1 MVKPLIQG
9 GFMKRLGLFA
19 ALIVATASP
28 AAAWQVPAAPTISAD
43 GATTFLEVG
52 RLLADPAT
60 GVVQRDKTLVIRGN
74 QVVEMRDGFVGDA
87 SQGRVVDLRQ
97 VFVLPGLIDSHVH
110 LTSQQ
115 NPNGR
120 LEEVTLS
127 DADQAMAGARYAR
140 RTLMAGFTTVAD
152 LGATNEAI
160 FALRNAV
167 RQGDVPGP
175 RILASGS
182 SVSIHGGHGDVN
194 GYREDV
200 MHLLSS
206 ESICSGPE
214 DCMRAV
220 RTQVRAG
227 ADIIKITATGG
238 VLSNTAAGLAQ
249 QFSDPEL
256 AAIVDSAHRM
266 GRQVTAHAHGV
277 DGINAF
283 LRAGGDSIEHGT
295 YLDDDS
301 IRLFKQRG
309 AWLVPTLL
317 AGDFVAR
324 VASGPDNFFTPAQT
338 AKALEAGPKMLDM
351 ARRAHAGGVKIAF
364 GTDSGVSAHGDNA
377 QEFALLV
384 RAGLTP
390 LEAVQAATVG
400 AAEHLRIASEAGR
413 IAPGMPADI
422 VAVAGDPLTDVTELE
437 RMRFVMKGGVV
448 YRAD

>member
-1 MVKPLIQG
+1 V
-9 GFMKRLGLFA
+9 
-19 ALIVATASP
+19 
-28 AAAWQVPAAPTISAD
+28 
-43 GATTFLEVG
+43 
-52 RLLADPAT
+52 
-60 GVVQRDKTLVIRGN
+60 
-74 QVVEMRDGFVGDA
+74 RDGFVGDP
-87 SQGRVVDLRQ
+87 SQGKVLDLRSG
-97 VFVLPGLIDSHVH
+97 FVLPGLIDSHVH
-110 LTSQQ
+110 LTGQQ
-115 NPNGR
+115 NPNSR
-120 LEEVTLS
+120 LENVTES
-127 DADQAMAGARYAR
+127 NATQAMVGARYAR

-152 LGATNEAI
+152 LGATNESI
-160 FALRNAV
+160 FALRDAV
-167 RQGDVPGP
+167 KAGDVPGP
-175 RILASGS
+175 RIIAAGS
-182 SVSIHGGHGDVN
+182 AVSIHGGHGDIN
-194 GYREDV
+194 GYRDDV

-256 AAIVDSAHRM
+256 TAIVESAHRM

-283 LRAGGDSIEHGT
+283 LRAGGNSIEHGT
-295 YLDDDS
+295 YLDDQS
-301 IRLFKQRG
+301 IRLFKSNG

-324 VASGPDNFFTPAQT
+324 VASGPNNFLTPAQT
-338 AKALEAGPKMLDM
+338 AKALEAGPRMLDM
-351 ARRAHAGGVKIAF
+351 ARRAHEGGVKIAF
-364 GTDSGVSAHGDNA
+364 GTDTGVSAHGDNA

-390 LEAVQAATVG
+390 LEAIQAATVG
-400 AAEHLRIASEAGR
+400 AAEHLRISNEAGR

>member
-1 MVKPLIQG
+1 MTR
-9 GFMKRLGLFA
+9 FGLALA
-19 ALIVATASP
+19 ALMASATVAVAHQSP
-28 AAAWQVPAAPTISAD
+28 AGPQISPIQ
-43 GATTFLEVG
+43 ATTFVEAG
-52 RLLADPAT
+52 RLLADPAN
-60 GVVQRDKTLVIRGN
+60 GVVQRGKTLVIRGN
-74 QVVEMRDGFVGDA
+74 QVVEIRDGFVGDP
-87 SQGRVVDLRQ
+87 SQGTVVNLRES
-97 VFVLPGLIDSHVH
+97 FVLPGLIDSHVH
-110 LTSQQ
+110 LTGQQ
-115 NPNGR
+115 NPNSR
-120 LEEVTLS
+120 LEEVTQS
-127 DADQAMAGARYAR
+127 DATQAMVGARYAR

-152 LGATNEAI
+152 LGASNEAI
-160 FALRNAV
+160 FALREAV
-167 RQGDVPGP
+167 KAGDVLGP
-175 RILASGS
+175 RIIAAGS
-182 SVSIHGGHGDVN
+182 SVSIHGGHGDAN
-194 GYREDV
+194 GFREDV
-200 MHLLSS
+200 LHLLSP
-206 ESICSGPE
+206 ESVCSGPE

-220 RTQVRAG
+220 RTQVRSG

-238 VLSNTAAGLAQ
+238 VLSNTAAGLNQ

-256 AAIVDSAHRM
+256 TAIVESAHRM

-295 YLDDDS
+295 YLDDQS
-301 IRLFKQRG
+301 IRLFKTNG

-324 VASGPDNFFTPAQT
+324 IASGPNNFFTPAQT

-351 ARRAHAGGVKIAF
+351 ARRAHDGGVKIAF

-390 LEAVQAATVG
+390 LEAIQAATVG
-400 AAEHLRIASEAGR
+400 AAEHLRIASEAGK

-422 VAVAGDPLTDVTELE
+422 VAVTGDPLTDVTELE
-437 RMRFVMKGGVV
+437 RMKFVMKSGVV

>member
-1 MVKPLIQG
+1 MMRFGLA
-9 GFMKRLGLFA
+9 LG
-19 ALIVATASP
+19 ALIASATVAVAQQIPTGPQVSP
-28 AAAWQVPAAPTISAD
+28 IQ
-43 GATTFLEVG
+43 ATTFVEAG
-52 RLLADPAT
+52 RLLADPSN
-60 GVVQRDKTLVIRGN
+60 GVVQRGKTLVIRGN
-74 QVVEMRDGFVGDA
+74 QVVEIRDGFVGDP
-87 SQGRVVDLRQ
+87 SQGAVVNLRES
-97 VFVLPGLIDSHVH
+97 FVLPGLIDSHVH
-110 LTSQQ
+110 LTGQQ
-115 NPNGR
+115 NPNSR
-120 LEEVTLS
+120 LEEVTQS
-127 DADQAMAGARYAR
+127 DATQAMVGARYAR

-152 LGATNEAI
+152 LGASNEAI
-160 FALRNAV
+160 FALREAV
-167 RQGDVPGP
+167 KAGDVPGP
-175 RILASGS
+175 RIIAAGS
-182 SVSIHGGHGDVN
+182 SVSIHGGHGDAN
-194 GYREDV
+194 GFREDV
-200 MHLLSS
+200 LHLLSP
-206 ESICSGPE
+206 ESVCSGPE

-220 RTQVRAG
+220 RTQVRSG

-238 VLSNTAAGLAQ
+238 VLSNTAAGLNQ

-256 AAIVDSAHRM
+256 TAIVESAHRM

-295 YLDDDS
+295 YLDDQS
-301 IRLFKQRG
+301 IRLFKTNG

-324 VASGPDNFFTPAQT
+324 IASGPNNFFTPAQT

-351 ARRAHAGGVKIAF
+351 ARRAHEGGVKIAF

-390 LEAVQAATVG
+390 LEAIQAATVG
-400 AAEHLRIASEAGR
+400 AAEHLRIASEAGK

-422 VAVAGDPLTDVTELE
+422 VAVTGDPLTDVTELE
-437 RMRFVMKGGVV
+437 RMKFVMKSGVV

>member
-1 MVKPLIQG
+1 
-9 GFMKRLGLFA
+9 MKRFGIALA
-19 ALIVATASP
+19 ALMASVVSAHAQQTPVATGVSTQP
-28 AAAWQVPAAPTISAD
+28 N
-43 GATTFLEVG
+43 TTFVEAG
-52 RLLADPAT
+52 RLLADPSN

-74 QVVEMRDGFVGDA
+74 QVVEVRDGFVGDA
-87 SQGRVVDLRQ
+87 SQGKVVDLRQ
-97 VFVLPGLIDSHVH
+97 AFVLPGLIDSHVH

-115 NPNGR
+115 NPNAR

-127 DADQAMAGARYAR
+127 DADQAMVGARYAR

-152 LGATNEAI
+152 LGASNQAI

-167 RQGDVPGP
+167 RNGDVPGP
-175 RILASGS
+175 RIIAAGS
-182 SVSIHGGHGDVN
+182 SVSIHGGHGDIN

-238 VLSNTAAGLAQ
+238 VLSNTAAGLNQ
-249 QFSDPEL
+249 QFSDDEL
-256 AAIVDSAHRM
+256 AAIVGSAHRM

-295 YLDDDS
+295 YLDDQS
-301 IRLFKQRG
+301 IRLFKSNG
-309 AWLVPTLL
+309 TWLIPTLL

-324 VASGPDNFFTPAQT
+324 IASGPDNFFTSAQT
-338 AKALEAGPKMLDM
+338 AKALEAGPKMLNM
-351 ARRAHAGGVKIAF
+351 ARRAHEGGVKIAF

-384 RAGLTP
+384 RAGLSP
-390 LEAVQAATVG
+390 LEAIQAATVG
-400 AAEHLRIASEAGR
+400 AAEHLRIANEAGK
-413 IAPGMPADI
+413 IAVGMPADI
-422 VAVAGDPLTDVTELE
+422 VAVSGDPLTDVTELE
-437 RMRFVMKGGVV
+437 RMKFVMKSGVV

>member
-1 MVKPLIQG
+1 MFVE
-9 GFMKRLGLFA
+9 A
-19 ALIVATASP
+19 
-28 AAAWQVPAAPTISAD
+28 
-43 GATTFLEVG
+43 G
-52 RLLADPAT
+52 RLLADPSN
-60 GVVQRDKTLVIRGN
+60 GVVQRGKTLVIRGN
-74 QVVEMRDGFVGDA
+74 QVVEVRDGFVGDPA
-87 SQGRVVDLRQ
+87 QGQVIDLRTA
-97 VFVLPGLIDSHVH
+97 FVLPGLIDSHVH
-110 LTSQQ
+110 LTGQQ
-115 NPNGR
+115 NPNSR

-127 DADQAMAGARYAR
+127 DADQAMVGARYAR

-152 LGATNEAI
+152 LGAGNQAI

-167 RQGDVPGP
+167 RNGDVPGP
-175 RILASGS
+175 RIIAAGS
-182 SVSIHGGHGDVN
+182 SVSIHGGHGDIN
-194 GYREDV
+194 GYRDDV

-206 ESICSGPE
+206 ESICSGAD

-238 VLSNTAAGLAQ
+238 VLSNTAAGLGQ

-256 AAIVDSAHRM
+256 TAIVDSAHRM

-295 YLDDDS
+295 YLDDQS
-301 IRLFKQRG
+301 IRLFKANG

-324 VASGPDNFFTPAQT
+324 IASGPNNFFTPAQT

-351 ARRAHAGGVKIAF
+351 ARRAHEGGVRIAF

-390 LEAVQAATVG
+390 LEAIQAATVG
-400 AAEHLRIASEAGR
+400 AAEHLRISSEAGK

-422 VAVAGDPLTDVTELE
+422 VAVSGDPLTDVTELE
-437 RMRFVMKGGVV
+437 RMKFVMKGGAV

>member
-1 MVKPLIQG
+1 M
-9 GFMKRLGLFA
+9 
-19 ALIVATASP
+19 
-28 AAAWQVPAAPTISAD
+28 
-43 GATTFLEVG
+43 
-52 RLLADPAT
+52 
-60 GVVQRDKTLVIRGN
+60 IRGN
-74 QVVEMRDGFVGDA
+74 QVVEVRDGFVGDA
-87 SQGRVVDLRQ
+87 SQGKVVDLRQ
-97 VFVLPGLIDSHVH
+97 AFVLPGLIDSHVH

-115 NPNGR
+115 NPNAR

-127 DADQAMAGARYAR
+127 DADQAMVGARYAR

-152 LGATNEAI
+152 LGASNQAI

-167 RQGDVPGP
+167 RNGDVPGP
-175 RILASGS
+175 RIIAAGS
-182 SVSIHGGHGDVN
+182 SVSIHGGHGDIN

-238 VLSNTAAGLAQ
+238 VLSNTAAGLNQ
-249 QFSDPEL
+249 QFSDDEL
-256 AAIVDSAHRM
+256 SAIVGSAHRM

-295 YLDDDS
+295 YLDDQS
-301 IRLFKQRG
+301 IRLFKSNG
-309 AWLVPTLL
+309 AWLIPTLL

-324 VASGPDNFFTPAQT
+324 IASGPDNFFTPAQT

-351 ARRAHAGGVKIAF
+351 ARRAHEGGVKIAF

-384 RAGLTP
+384 RAGLSP
-390 LEAVQAATVG
+390 LEAIQAATVG
-400 AAEHLRIASEAGR
+400 AAEHLRIANEAGK
-413 IAPGMPADI
+413 IAVGMPADI
-422 VAVAGDPLTDVTELE
+422 VAVSGDPLTDVTELE
-437 RMRFVMKGGVV
+437 RMKFVMKSGVV

>member
-1 MVKPLIQG
+1 
-9 GFMKRLGLFA
+9 MKRFGIALA
-19 ALIVATASP
+19 ALVASAVSAHAQQTPVATGVSTQP
-28 AAAWQVPAAPTISAD
+28 N
-43 GATTFLEVG
+43 TTFVEAG
-52 RLLADPAT
+52 RLLVDPSN

-74 QVVEMRDGFVGDA
+74 QVVEVRDGFVGDA
-87 SQGRVVDLRQ
+87 SQGKVVDLRQ
-97 VFVLPGLIDSHVH
+97 AFVLPGLIDSHVH

-115 NPNGR
+115 NPNAR

-127 DADQAMAGARYAR
+127 DADQAMVGARYAR

-152 LGATNEAI
+152 LGASNQAI

-167 RQGDVPGP
+167 RNGDVPGP
-175 RILASGS
+175 RIIAAGS
-182 SVSIHGGHGDVN
+182 SVSIHGGHGDIN

-238 VLSNTAAGLAQ
+238 VLSNTAAGLNQ
-249 QFSDPEL
+249 QFSDDEL
-256 AAIVDSAHRM
+256 SAIVGSAHRM

-295 YLDDDS
+295 YLDDQS
-301 IRLFKQRG
+301 IRLFKSNG
-309 AWLVPTLL
+309 AWLIPTLL

-324 VASGPDNFFTPAQT
+324 IASGPDNFFTPAQT

-351 ARRAHAGGVKIAF
+351 ARRAHEGGVKIAF

-384 RAGLTP
+384 RAGLSP
-390 LEAVQAATVG
+390 LEAIQAATVG
-400 AAEHLRIASEAGR
+400 AAEHLRIANEAGK
-413 IAPGMPADI
+413 IAVGMPADI
-422 VAVAGDPLTDVTELE
+422 VAVSGDPLTDVTELE
-437 RMRFVMKGGVV
+437 RMKFVMKSGVV

>member
-1 MVKPLIQG
+1 
-9 GFMKRLGLFA
+9 MKRFGIALA
-19 ALIVATASP
+19 ALMASAVSAHAQQTPVATGVSTQP
-28 AAAWQVPAAPTISAD
+28 D
-43 GATTFLEVG
+43 TTFVEAG
-52 RLLADPAT
+52 RLLADPSN

-74 QVVEMRDGFVGDA
+74 QVVEVRDGFVGDA
-87 SQGRVVDLRQ
+87 SQGKVVDLRQ
-97 VFVLPGLIDSHVH
+97 AFVLPGLIDSHVH

-115 NPNGR
+115 NPNAR

-127 DADQAMAGARYAR
+127 DADQAMVGARYAR

-152 LGATNEAI
+152 LGASNQAI

-167 RQGDVPGP
+167 RNGDVPGP
-175 RILASGS
+175 RIIAAGS
-182 SVSIHGGHGDVN
+182 SVSIHGGHGDIN

-238 VLSNTAAGLAQ
+238 VLSNTAAGLNQ
-249 QFSDPEL
+249 QFSDDEL
-256 AAIVDSAHRM
+256 AAIVGSAHRM

-295 YLDDDS
+295 YLDDQS
-301 IRLFKQRG
+301 IRLFKSNG

-324 VASGPDNFFTPAQT
+324 IASGPDNFFTPAQT

-351 ARRAHAGGVKIAF
+351 ARRAHEGGVKIAF

-384 RAGLTP
+384 RAGLSP

-400 AAEHLRIASEAGR
+400 AAEHLRIANEAGK
-413 IAPGMPADI
+413 IAVGMPADI
-422 VAVAGDPLTDVTELE
+422 VAVSGDPLTDVTELE
-437 RMRFVMKGGVV
+437 RMKFVMKSGVV